1 MSCMHS
7 VRWVAAC
14 VFALAGASSLT
25 SSACATSDEQR
36 MDTGEGEGVTLPP
49 PDAGEPDG
57 ASETGGEPA
66 VVPCNPGDLCARTV
80 AVPVRVDDQLTG
92 LWGASPTDIWAI
104 GSLATV
110 LHFDGESWDRVPV
123 PRDSKDR
130 MLGIWAANPN
140 DIWIIQ
146 GPQLLHTDGWKG
158 ADTKLEASG
167 PLLKRDPPLVISGW
181 EGRPLTFR
189 RRVFV
194 RQNFLDQWEP
204 WTEGQPASSATLVDF
219 SYEGWYSPLSM
230 ATSKSDIWLVGQAG
244 MTFRLTEPGPD
255 GGDAAADAGAWQVS
269 RYDSLTTGNLYGIWT
284 TEGETW
290 VVGDQG
296 VRRFT
301 AELGHFDPVAVPAT
315 ESLRGIFAFSR
326 SDLWVVGT
334 NGCILHYDG
343 TSFHRIASPTR
354 AALHAVWGVAP
365 DDVWIVG
372 EGTSL
377 HVTREP

>member
-1 MSCMHS
+1 MSCLHS
-7 VRWVAAC
+7 VRWVAAGA
-14 VFALAGASSLT
+14 FALAGASSLT

-36 MDTGEGEGVTLPP
+36 MDTGEGDGVTLPP
-49 PDAGEPDG
+49 PEAGEPDG
-57 ASETGGEPA
+57 APDTGGEPA
-66 VVPCNPGDLCARTV
+66 VVRCNPGDLCARAV
-80 AVPVRVDDQLTG
+80 AVPVRVDDHLTG

-104 GSLATV
+104 GSLSTV
-110 LHFDGESWDRVPV
+110 LHSDGESWVRVPV
-123 PRDSKDR
+123 ARESKDR
-130 MLGIWAANPN
+130 MLGIWAGNAN
-140 DIWIIQ
+140 DIWIIH
-146 GPQLLHTDGWKG
+146 GTQLLHTDGWKG

-167 PLLKRDPPLVISGW
+167 LLVTREPPLVISGW
-181 EGRPLTFR
+181 QGKPLTFR
-189 RRVFV
+189 RRLIVQQSSV
-194 RQNFLDQWEP
+194 DQWEP
-204 WTEGQPASSATLVDF
+204 WTEGQPASFATLLSF
-219 SYEGWYSPLSM
+219 PYAGSYSPLSM
-230 ATSKSDIWLVGQAG
+230 ATSENDIWVVGQG
-244 MTFRLTEPGPD
+244 GITFRLGQSIPD
-255 GGDAAADAGAWQVS
+255 GGGAATDAGAWKAFQ
-269 RYDSLTTGNLYGIWT
+269 YDTLTTGNLYGVWT

-301 AELGHFDPVAVPAT
+301 AELGHFDPVAVPTT
-315 ESLRGIFAFSR
+315 ESLHGIFAFSP

-343 TSFHRIASPTR
+343 TSFQRIASPTQ